1 MQMGTSH
8 AADDRHEEHSMHRHR
23 SDTARHDHDSSGLT
37 LLGRFGAGIA
47 RHHRWVALVWVLVL
61 VGGGYLGTAFK
72 KDVSDNFRIPD
83 TDSQAAYDLL
93 NERFSSQNGAT
104 ATVVFSVP
112 AGSTVQDGSAS
123 KAIDEAVAA
132 IEKLP
137 GVTSVSNPLSENPT
151 EALEQVAAKLP
162 ADQARDLERLAR
174 SIPEPLSGNSRIA
187 YATVTYDRSVVDLL
201 DRYPVNPDL
210 DAADYTNPWSQLD
223 KALRD
228 TTAAGV
234 TAAVGGPVADTWNNP
249 VSWWANHADE
259 VGLAMGAVL
268 LLVAF
273 GSLWGM
279 AIPISTALFG
289 AVTASGLV
297 YLLSSLTTV
306 SSAAPPVTL
315 MISLGV
321 GLDYSLLIVTRYRQ
335 FVSDGHDPVKAVGF
349 AVQTSGRAA
358 VFAGVTVCIALLGLL
373 LVPIPLVSTLGVAA
387 AIGVAVMVLAA
398 MTLLPALLGFAG
410 RRIDAVGLPNRHGG
424 QKDPAA
430 GFWGRFATAVSA
442 RPWTSLIAGSVVMLL
457 LAVPFLSIRF
467 GMPDDGS
474 MPTTLSQR
482 QAYDRMEEGFGPG
495 VNAPL
500 VVAVG
505 IEGGAVDY
513 ATALERLRPVSTALG
528 AEQPSGTVEGIA
540 ASIGPIPNSL
550 DRTTA
555 VVYQVTPTTGP
566 DAQATNELV
575 QRLRDDLSRA
585 TSGTSLDAHV
595 GGSTATLIDLTHRVE
610 RYLPIVIGAVVLGAF
625 LLLLLVFRSILVP
638 LKAAAM
644 NLLSI
649 GAAYG
654 VVVAVFQ
661 WGWARQLVGITDTI
675 PIVSFVP
682 LVMFVILFGLSMD
695 YEVFLMSRMKEEWD
709 RTGEPRTSVV
719 LGVANTA
726 RVITTAALIMMVVF
740 MSFVSNP
747 SPTVKLIG
755 FGMAVAVLIDST
767 LVRMV
772 LVPAVMEL
780 FGRRAWWFPSWL
792 GWLPHLDV
800 DGSAPEPPSSAGATD
815 PDDGPPAGPADK
827 ELVGSR

>member
-1 MQMGTSH
+1 
-8 AADDRHEEHSMHRHR
+8 MHRHER
-23 SDTARHDHDSSGLT
+23 AERHDRSQQAPQDLSGLGR
-37 LLGRFGAGIA
+37 LGRGIA
-47 RHHRWVALVWVLVL
+47 RHHRWVAVVWVVVL
-61 VGGGYLGTAFK
+61 LGAGWVGGVDK
-72 KDVSDNFRIPD
+72 KEVSDNFSIPN
-83 TDSQAAYDLL
+83 TDSQSAYDLL
-93 NERFSSQNGAT
+93 SERFSSQNGAS
-104 ATVVFSVP
+104 ATVVFAVP
-112 AGSTVQDGSAS
+112 DGQRIDEGRPATAVQDAV
-123 KAIDEAVAA
+123 KAIRR
-132 IEKLP
+132 LP
-137 GVTSVSNPLSENPT
+137 GVTAVSDPIDPS
-151 EALEQVAAKLP
+151 AAAAIAQVASHLD
-162 ADQARDLERLAR
+162 ADQVRELDQLVA
-174 SIPEPLSGNSRIA
+174 SIPHPVSDDHRIA
-187 YATVTYDRSVVDLL
+187 LANVSYDRSVVDLL
-201 DRYPVNPDL
+201 DRYPV
-210 DAADYTNPWSQLD
+210 DADEAASAYTNPWSQLER
-223 KALRD
+223 ALAEARD
-228 TTAAGV
+228 AGV
-234 TAAVGGPVADTWNNP
+234 SAAVGGAVADTWNNP

-259 VGLAMGAVL
+259 VGLLIGALL

-297 YLLSSLTTV
+297 YLLASVTTV
-306 SSAAPPVTL
+306 SSAAPPVAL

-335 FVSDGHDPVKAVGF
+335 FIADGHDPEDAVGY

-358 VFAGVTVCIALLGLL
+358 IFAGITVCIALLGLL
-373 LVPIPLVSTLGVAA
+373 LVPIPLVRTLGLAA
-387 AIGVAVMVLAA
+387 AIGVAVMVVAA
-398 MTLLPALLGFAG
+398 TTLLPALLGFAG
-410 RRIDAVGLPNRHGG
+410 RRIDALGLPNRRDRHV
-424 QKDPAA
+424 DPATS
-430 GFWGRFATAVSA
+430 FWGRFATAVSGKA
-442 RPWTSLIAGSVVMLL
+442 WLSLIGGGLVLL
-457 LAVPFLSIRF
+457 VLALPFLHIRF

-495 VNAPL
+495 INAPL

-505 IEGGAVDY
+505 LDASSPTSYQD
-513 ATALERLRPVSTALG
+513 ALEQLRPVSDALG
-528 AEQPSGTVEGIA
+528 AEQPAGTVRGVE
-540 ASIGPIPNSL
+540 STVGPIPNSL

-555 VVYQVTPTTGP
+555 VIYQVTPTTGP
-566 DAQATNELV
+566 DADATTALV
-575 QRLRDDLSRA
+575 ERLRSDLAR
-585 TSGTSLDAHV
+585 TTEGTSMRAHV
-595 GGSTATLIDLTHRVE
+595 GGATATLIDLTHRVE
-610 RYLPIVIGAVVLGAF
+610 TYLPIVIGAVVLGAF
-625 LLLLLVFRSILVP
+625 VLLMLVFRSVLVP

-661 WGWARQLVGITDTI
+661 WGWARQLVGISETI

-709 RTGEPRTSVV
+709 RTGDARTSIV

-740 MSFVSNP
+740 MSFVTNP

-772 LVPAVMEL
+772 LVPAIMEL
-780 FGRRAWWFPSWL
+780 LGPRAWAFPRWL
-792 GWLPHLDV
+792 RWLPHLDV
-800 DGSAPEPPSSAGATD
+800 DGNAPEPVAAAPAADDSDATE
-815 PDDGPPAGPADK
+815 P
-827 ELVGSR
+827 ELVGSN